1 MSIIARKGKLQKT
14 FSDLSWENLGEN
26 KNGWEEVKSGST
38 TSNITAKAVQ
48 TPPTGQVEKK
58 EAPVANATTSDI
70 SKKVE
75 EEEAPKTENTNGP
88 SQEEKLE
95 KFLEES
101 KATFSESV
109 KELGITKGLI
119 KDYFDKEENGV
130 AYKASDSLDVLIG
143 LLFEHLNGDVELLKS
158 KFSL

>member
-38 TSNITAKAVQ
+38 TSNITAKAVA

-58 EAPVANATTSDI
+58 EVPVANATTSDI
-70 SKKVE
+70 SKK
-75 EEEAPKTENTNGP
+75 EEAPKTENTNGP

-119 KDYFDKEENGV
+119 KDYFDKEENAV

>member
-26 KNGWEEVKSGST
+26 KNGWEEVKAGGT
-38 TSNITAKAVQ
+38 TSNITAKAVP
-48 TPPTGQVEKK
+48 PPTGNVEKK

-75 EEEAPKTENTNGP
+75 EAPKTENTNEP
-88 SQEEKLE
+88 SKEEKLE

>member
-26 KNGWEEVKSGST
+26 KNGWEEVKSGGT
-38 TSNITAKAVQ
+38 TSNITAKAVP
-48 TPPTGQVEKK
+48 PPTGNVEKK
-58 EAPVANATTSDI
+58 EAPVVNATTSDI
-70 SKKVE
+70 SKKVV
-75 EEEAPKTENTNGP
+75 EEEAPKTENTNEL
-88 SQEEKLE
+88 SQEDRLA
-95 KFLEES
+95 KFLEEG
-101 KATFSESV
+101 KAKFSESA
-109 KELGITKGLI
+109 KELGITKNLI
-119 KDYFDKEENGV
+119 KDYFDKEENAV

>member
-26 KNGWEEVKSGST
+26 KYGWEEVKSGST

-48 TPPTGQVEKK
+48 TPPTGQLEKK

-70 SKKVE
+70 SKK
-75 EEEAPKTENTNGP
+75 EEAPKTENTVEA
-88 SQEEKLE
+88 SEDEKVA

-101 KATFSESV
+101 KAKFSESA
-109 KELGITKGLI
+109 KELGITKNFI
-119 KDYFDKEENGV
+119 KDYFDKEENSV
-130 AYKASDSLDVLIG
+130 PYKAADSLDVLIG
-143 LLFEHLNGDVELLKS
+143 LLFENLNGDIELLKS